1 MSKLDELKKMQAENG
16 SWGAPPKKR
25 ETVKIEPLGGV
36 QEEVKFIMKKDVKPS
51 EKATMPIVAS
61 KPNLI
66 RYATYIRADQ
76 RKRVRMRAAAE
87 DLDNQDIV
95 QRALD
100 EYFKNHP
107 S

>member
-1 MSKLDELKKMQAENG
+1 MSKLDELKKIQAEKG

-25 ETVKIEPLGGV
+25 ETVKIEPLGGM
-36 QEEVKFIMKKDVKPS
+36 QEEAEPRVKKEVKAP
-51 EKATMPIVAS
+51 EKVAAPIVAS
-61 KPNLI
+61 KPSLI

-76 RKRVRMRAAAE
+76 RKQVRMRAAAE

-95 QRALD
+95 QKALD